1 MQRLYQ
7 LLFVACLL
15 ALSWFAMMAVHELGH
30 AIGALISGGSIVRV
44 VLHPLAISRTDVI
57 PNPHPAVV
65 VWLGP
70 IIGCVAPLGAMVVV
84 SMCTN
89 VGRYIAQFFA
99 GFCLIANGAYISIG
113 WIDQV
118 GDCGEMIRTGT
129 PIWAMLLFGAVT
141 IPIGLLLWHRLGS
154 IKQLIATPSMM
165 TRRMAF
171 FAAAILAVVVVVEFA
186 LSPR

>member
-1 MQRLYQ
+1 MAGTDHWLRR
-7 LLFVACLL
+7 AARSNGRCLD
-15 ALSWFAMMAVHELGH
+15 VH
-30 AIGALISGGSIVRV
+30 
-44 VLHPLAISRTDVI
+44 
-57 PNPHPAVV
+57 
-65 VWLGP
+65 
-70 IIGCVAPLGAMVVV
+70 
-84 SMCTN
+84 N

-141 IPIGLLLWHRLGS
+141 IPIGLLLWHRLGP
-154 IKQLIATPSMM
+154 IKQFIARPSMI
-165 TRRMAF
+165 TRRMACI
-171 FAAAILAVVVVVEFA
+171 AAAILAVVVVIEFA